1 MDRAHDRNQIRQLHL
16 LRDERDRELL
26 TAAQSRAGNAVLRVS
41 QLLAAICL
49 LRGEPV
55 WTALLSLTFVNAAAR
70 CFHQFRC
77 DRERAYLLLGLA
89 AGAVALG
96 LCSVFL
102 IKGEAAL
109 TMGRLVAFGVLY
121 YMLRALAGLLF
132 VGVLLAMFWI
142 AHRVGHLDGEQW
154 EAYFQSVPT
163 VGLLLRGGCILL
175 LALGMVTAL
184 SWPLF
189 SLLGFPTP
197 GRLALIFFVAAGG
210 HLVRA
215 FSDQREELISKL
227 LRLKS

>member
-49 LRGEPV
+49 LRGETV

-121 YMLRALAGLLF
+121 YMLRALAGL
-132 VGVLLAMFWI
+132 
-142 AHRVGHLDGEQW
+142 
-154 EAYFQSVPT
+154 
-163 VGLLLRGGCILL
+163 
-175 LALGMVTAL
+175 
-184 SWPLF
+184 
-189 SLLGFPTP
+189 
-197 GRLALIFFVAAGG
+197 
-210 HLVRA
+210 
-215 FSDQREELISKL
+215 
-227 LRLKS
+227 

>member
-1 MDRAHDRNQIRQLHL
+1 MYSVH
-16 LRDERDRELL
+16 
-26 TAAQSRAGNAVLRVS
+26 
-41 QLLAAICL
+41 C
-49 LRGEPV
+49 PV
-55 WTALLSLTFVNAAAR
+55 WTALLSLTFVNAAAQ

-154 EAYFQSVPT
+154 EAYFQSVST
-163 VGLLLRGGCILL
+163 VGLLLRGCSGGAEPSDGYVLYFQERDL
-175 LALGMVTAL
+175 R
-184 SWPLF
+184 S
-189 SLLGFPTP
+189 
-197 GRLALIFFVAAGG
+197 AAGEG
-210 HLVRA
+210 A
-215 FSDQREELISKL
+215 
-227 LRLKS
+227 LRTESVQLEPTEAPR

>member
-49 LRGEPV
+49 LRGETV

-132 VGVLLAMFWI
+132 VGVLLAMFWCCSCCCWQGCMGF
-142 AHRVGHLDGEQW
+142 AN
-154 EAYFQSVPT
+154 
-163 VGLLLRGGCILL
+163 GCIVSDGSN
-175 LALGMVTAL
+175 A
-184 SWPLF
+184 PL
-189 SLLGFPTP
+189 
-197 GRLALIFFVAAGG
+197 
-210 HLVRA
+210 
-215 FSDQREELISKL
+215 
-227 LRLKS
+227 

>member
-1 MDRAHDRNQIRQLHL
+1 M
-16 LRDERDRELL
+16 
-26 TAAQSRAGNAVLRVS
+26 
-41 QLLAAICL
+41 
-49 LRGEPV
+49 
-55 WTALLSLTFVNAAAR
+55 
-70 CFHQFRC
+70 
-77 DRERAYLLLGLA
+77 GLA

-96 LCSVFL
+96 LCSVFR

-154 EAYFQSVPT
+154 EAYFQSVST

>member
-1 MDRAHDRNQIRQLHL
+1 MDLAHDRNQIRQLHL

-49 LRGEPV
+49 LRGETV

-102 IKGEAAL
+102 IKGEA
-109 TMGRLVAFGVLY
+109 
-121 YMLRALAGLLF
+121 
-132 VGVLLAMFWI
+132 
-142 AHRVGHLDGEQW
+142 
-154 EAYFQSVPT
+154 
-163 VGLLLRGGCILL
+163 
-175 LALGMVTAL
+175 ALGMVTAL